1 MNKIQKMLLSGL
13 FVLVLS
19 ILLGGNPVKAASCV
33 ESLCDYTSK
42 NTTVSADLTG
52 DAQKDTIQFKM
63 TLDKEC
69 GYIQKLRVFVN
80 GTKALTVKEKDS
92 YYHITATYI
101 QMTRT
106 KNFLQITGRGDNDY
120 CTFNS
125 IYRYDSKNKKLI
137 RVLDL
142 TSNNLLADGQVVKA
156 TGKKIVIDHGFQ
168 PSETGWLRWKYS
180 YVYKNNKF
188 KRSSDTASV
197 KSSLGDFMSKDGYG
211 KYFANNQFVAAR
223 SIRFY
228 SSTKMNKTAFSAKKG
243 DVLTLKKIKISGS
256 KMYLQYQNG
265 TKTGWIEVN
274 KRGYM
279 EKPFFYGVNERL
291 AG

>member
-1 MNKIQKMLLSGL
+1 MLSGV

-19 ILLGGNPVKAASCV
+19 VLLGGNPVKAAGI
-33 ESLCDYTSK
+33 ENLCDYTSK
-42 NTTVSADLTG
+42 NTTASADITG
-52 DAQKDTIQFKM
+52 DNKKDTIQLKM
-63 TLDKEC
+63 TRDNES
-69 GYIQKLRVFVN
+69 GFIQKLRVFVN
-80 GTKALTVKEKDS
+80 GTKALTLRDKDS
-92 YYHITATYI
+92 YYHLSVTYI
-101 QMTRT
+101 HMTRK
-106 KNFLQITGRGDNDY
+106 KNLLQITGRGDNDY

-125 IYRYDSKNKKLI
+125 IYRYDSKNKKLV

-142 TSNNLLADGQVVKA
+142 TSNYLLADGQVIKA

-188 KRSSDTASV
+188 KRSSDTAAV
-197 KSSLGDFMSKDGYG
+197 KSSLGDYMSKDGYG

-279 EKPFFYGVNERL
+279 DKPFFYGVNERL